1 MPLTSSEYA
10 CTRPAQ
16 SRYQIRGR
24 EGTVAMG
31 VAKFQ
36 ASIPGLEVN
45 VPETWALNLRDHR
58 RTSEFKWI
66 RRS

>member
-1 MPLTSSEYA
+1 MD
-10 CTRPAQ
+10 
-16 SRYQIRGR
+16 
-24 EGTVAMG
+24 

-36 ASIPGLEVN
+36 ASIPGLEVD

-66 RRS
+66 RRSCSKVIPNERRDGHSARHTRSISGYLLL